1 MDKIVQGK
9 NFLCQL
15 NFGWQRLFHSYIK
28 KNTSLEKKTLV
39 KIKIIVY
46 YTFTGYLYIQ
56 VTREEH
62 GKWVSFK
69 KMRKSC

>member
-1 MDKIVQGK
+1 MSAQVWLQSLLHK
-9 NFLCQL
+9 
-15 NFGWQRLFHSYIK
+15 YIE

-46 YTFTGYLYIQ
+46 YTLTGYLYIQ
-56 VTREEH
+56 VMREEH